1 VLVRCGLGEYC
12 LPDIR
17 SIYVYEYEPSSE
29 WRDVFVLLHRM
40 GLERVAFELKA
51 KPEMEK
57 LDPHIDYSW
66 ARRVLKLR
74 NLRRLEL
81 WLYYYDAGEDPELV
95 ERLRGLMIGPGA
107 EERYQMFLEQCRS
120 D

>member
-1 VLVRCGLGEYC
+1 
-12 LPDIR
+12 
-17 SIYVYEYEPSSE
+17 
-29 WRDVFVLLHRM
+29 
-40 GLERVAFELKA
+40 
-51 KPEMEK
+51 MEK
-57 LDPHIDYSW
+57 LDPRIDYSW